1 MSIQQIFTF
10 ITNSILPLEQKHSCH
25 IFVRYSAHTGNIDV
39 EVCPLKW
46 ASRLSVS
53 HTFYFCEG
61 EMFDANEKALEIEKY
76 IVETK
81 ENETEVVKRKL
92 EALEIEKADLLK
104 RIQ

>member
-53 HTFYFCEG
+53 HTFYFWDG
-61 EMFDANEKALEIEKY
+61 QSFDENEKAIEIEDY
-76 IVETK
+76 IVGTK
-81 ENETEVVKRKL
+81 GNETEVVKRKI